1 MNDLK
6 LDIEGDLA
14 VEKGDLII
22 GESSS
27 DIIKSVLLA
36 VRGEFK
42 EDPEIGANVRNCL
55 NGSMHPFWTQDTK
68 KMLQKSGLP
77 VQSIKIE
84 NNEILIN

>member
-42 EDPEIGANVRNCL
+42 EDPEIGANVQNYL
-55 NGSMHPFWTQDTK
+55 NGAMNPFWAQDSK